1 MDEPCAERRLLFVA
15 NVDWFFRIHFLP
27 LALILSREGFD
38 VTVAAE
44 DTGQGKRIREAGLR
58 FLRWPLSR
66 TGTRAAAEFRS
77 FLRIHRLYRSERP
90 ELVHHLGLK
99 AVTYGSIAAR
109 FLGIPAVN
117 MVTGLGSILGGA
129 QGTSRLFLERLLPLA
144 LRHPASRLLVQNRN
158 DRAFFVR
165 RNWVEAEKVVD
176 IGGVGVET
184 ERFAFRPEPEAPPV
198 RVMFAGRMLWDKG
211 VGEYVEAARRLGK
224 PANRAVRF
232 LLVGPADPD
241 QPRSIRPDQLRA
253 WEREGVV
260 EWLGFRED
268 MPEVLAGGHIVV
280 LPSYYGEGLP
290 KVLMEAASAGR
301 AVVATDWPGCR
312 DAVLPGETGLLVPP
326 RDPEA
331 LARAVGY
338 LVDHPDIRRSMGR
351 RARRL
356 ALERFGVEQAAGRV
370 KRVYELL
377 LNLEPRM
384 EGCHRLPAGK
394 PEETP

>member
-1 MDEPCAERRLLFVA
+1 
-15 NVDWFFRIHFLP
+15 
-27 LALILSREGFD
+27 
-38 VTVAAE
+38 
-44 DTGQGKRIREAGLR
+44 
-58 FLRWPLSR
+58 
-66 TGTRAAAEFRS
+66 
-77 FLRIHRLYRSERP
+77 
-90 ELVHHLGLK
+90 
-99 AVTYGSIAAR
+99 
-109 FLGIPAVN
+109 
-117 MVTGLGSILGGA
+117 
-129 QGTSRLFLERLLPLA
+129 
-144 LRHPASRLLVQNRN
+144 
-158 DRAFFVR
+158 
-165 RNWVEAEKVVD
+165 
-176 IGGVGVET
+176 
-184 ERFAFRPEPEAPPV
+184 
-198 RVMFAGRMLWDKG
+198 
-211 VGEYVEAARRLGK
+211 
-224 PANRAVRF
+224 VRF

-338 LVDHPDIRRSMGR
+338 LVDHPDVRRSMGC

-377 LNLEPRM
+377 LNLEPRK
-384 EGCHRLPAGK
+384 EGCHRLPVGK
-394 PEETP
+394 PEEIP